1 MTKSQRP
8 KITALVTTFN
18 EENNIGK
25 CLESVKWADEILII
39 DSFSTDKTLEICKQY
54 GAKILEREYIYPA
67 EQKNWAIPQA
77 KNPWIILLD
86 ADEMAE
92 AGMQAEIE
100 QLLAGNLKY
109 TAFWIRRK
117 NYFLGKRVRFCG
129 WQNDKVIRFFKRDL
143 HRYENK
149 MVHEEIERKGAIGK
163 LKSIFIHNT
172 AIDTTFYTQK
182 IERYANYAAQE
193 IVKKKIRVNG
203 FHLYIKP
210 AHKFIVRYI
219 IRGGFLDG
227 KTGWIICKLNA
238 KETWLK
244 AKNAIALQKKQQFL

>member
-1 MTKSQRP
+1 MTKSQRT

-18 EENNIGK
+18 EEKNIGN

-77 KNPWIILLD
+77 KNPWVILLD
-86 ADEMAE
+86 ADEIAE
-92 AGMQAEIE
+92 DGIKTEIE
-100 QLLAGNLKY
+100 KLLAENPKY

-117 NYFLGKRVRFCG
+117 NYYLGKRVRFCG

-149 MVHEEIERKGAIGK
+149 MVLRK
-163 LKSIFIHNT
+163 LS
-172 AIDTTFYTQK
+172 
-182 IERYANYAAQE
+182 E
-193 IVKKKIRVNG
+193 
-203 FHLYIKP
+203 
-210 AHKFIVRYI
+210 
-219 IRGGFLDG
+219 
-227 KTGWIICKLNA
+227 
-238 KETWLK
+238 KEQLEK
-244 AKNAIALQKKQQFL
+244 